1 MGLKSLIRM
10 LGVLIVC
17 FIIFG
22 IVKCSSDRQGVTTV
36 KSSPS
41 KKKVFDDFPIN
52 DVAGIKIIEKD
63 QTVTL
68 AKGEKTWEVAERENY
83 PVDTKRVLDLIRSIW
98 DLNIAQPVPLQKNQ
112 YGRVKLL
119 SPEEEETGADE
130 AATIVRLTG
139 ADGKDL
145 GSIWLGKVHEA
156 SEGRANP
163 FGGGMMMND
172 VGRYVKRGDSNAVFI
187 VGETFDD
194 AAADPSE
201 WLDTS
206 FFEVSKI
213 RQISRKTENAEDD
226 WSLSREEVTGEFVLD
241 DAAEGEELDSTK
253 VTSMKSAFSSPQF
266 EDVFVGDEQEEPTGN
281 VFTVSTFDGFTY
293 TIAAGEKN
301 DLNELPLTIKVSGDF
316 PEKREE
322 GEEESDEEKKQKDEA
337 FAQELKEKK
346 EKLAREKKLEG
357 RIFKV
362 RSFVVD
368 SITKTRSEILVEK
381 EEEEEAPEAPAPDAA
396 PAPPVPPAPA
406 PAQPEAESKPAQPES
421 AQPESAQPEKGK
433 AKAKAKAEAP
443 KGNGKGKAKA
453 KAKSGA
459 PVEGE

>member
-68 AKGEKTWEVAERENY
+68 SKGKNTWEVAERENY
-83 PVDTKRVLDLIRSIW
+83 PVDTKKVLDLIRSIW

-119 SPEEEETGADE
+119 SPQEEATGADE
-130 AATIVRLTG
+130 AATVVKLTG
-139 ADGKDL
+139 ADEKDL

-156 SEGRANP
+156 SEGRPNP

-187 VGETFDD
+187 VGETFDA

-213 RQISRKTENAEDD
+213 KQISRKTDKAEDN
-226 WSLSREEVTGEFVLD
+226 WSLSREELAGEFILD
-241 DAAEGEELDSTK
+241 GAAEGEELDSSK

-266 EDVFVGDEQEEPTGN
+266 EDVFVGEEQQEPTGN
-281 VFTVSTFDGFTY
+281 VFTVTTFDGFTY

-346 EKLAREKKLEG
+346 EKLACEKKLEG

-381 EEEEEAPEAPAPDAA
+381 EEEEAAPEAPATGAA
-396 PAPPVPPAPA
+396 PTPPVPPAPA
-406 PAQPEAESKPAQPES
+406 PTPAPAQPEAKPEPEAAAQPGKGKAKAE
-421 AQPESAQPEKGK
+421 APKAEAPKGK
-433 AKAKAKAEAP
+433 AKAKAKAKAEASP
-443 KGNGKGKAKA
+443 E
-453 KAKSGA
+453 S
-459 PVEGE
+459 E